1 MYNIPDVSKSKEP
14 LMSNHIDKSWKLV
27 PRRDQFSMTNNMR
40 HTMNTT
46 YASNRLYI
54 SVFNFTGAKIIK
66 KVVSEI
72 ILTNFFMLVPPK
84 MKNTLRIS
92 RLAVYLKYV

>member
-1 MYNIPDVSKSKEP
+1 
-14 LMSNHIDKSWKLV
+14 MSNHIDKSLKWV

-40 HTMNTT
+40 HTIKTT

-66 KVVSEI
+66 KVVSGT
-72 ILTNFFMLVPPK
+72 ILPRFFYFFLWKGLFLMRPIRAKGVIRFL
-84 MKNTLRIS
+84 
-92 RLAVYLKYV
+92 